1 MRIIRL
7 ILMFVAVA
15 MTTGCHHLD
24 DDRIPPYPV
33 NITFHSVAD
42 WNFYGV
48 GGAMDYRYFILSD
61 RVPSGFPYAASSA
74 TGFGGVLLVCDVNG
88 TPLAYD
94 MACPVECRNT
104 VRVRI
109 DDESLTAQCPVCH
122 STYDIFNLG
131 GHPLS
136 GIAAERG
143 YGLRRYVVSPG
154 LSSVYMVIHN

>member
-1 MRIIRL
+1 M
-7 ILMFVAVA
+7 ILAA
-15 MTTGCHHLD
+15 YILSACHHLD

-33 NITFHSVAD
+33 NIAFHSVAD

-48 GGAMDYRYFILSD
+48 GGAMDYKYFILQD
-61 RVPSGFPYAASSA
+61 RVPSGFPYIASSA

-88 TPLAYD
+88 APAAYD
-94 MACPVECRNT
+94 LACPVECRNN

-109 DDESLTAQCPVCH
+109 DDESLTAVCPVCH
-122 STYDIFNLG
+122 STYDVFTLG

-136 GIAAERG
+136 GTAAERG

-154 LSSVYMVIHN
+154 YASDYMIIHN